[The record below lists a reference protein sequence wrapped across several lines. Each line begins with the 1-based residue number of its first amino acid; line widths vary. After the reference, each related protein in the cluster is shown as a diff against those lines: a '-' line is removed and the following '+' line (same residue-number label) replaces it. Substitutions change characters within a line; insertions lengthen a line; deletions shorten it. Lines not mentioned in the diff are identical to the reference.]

1 MVYRTHKNH
10 FLWGMV
16 QMTLLYQHIP
26 TYSEVIAVQLHYV
39 ADVGEKDH
47 VRSHVAGFSEQQKK

>member
-1 MVYRTHKNH
+1 
-10 FLWGMV
+10 
-16 QMTLLYQHIP
+16 MTLLYQHIP
-26 TYSEVIAVQLHYV
+26 YSKVIAVQLHYV